1 MRKSIALV
9 AALIIGAIL
18 TTSVAVF
25 AGVENKDPIKMLE
38 QRKANVRQELSE
50 GKITKEEA
58 DNKIA
63 RIDKKIKDIQ
73 EFNKLPLKEK
83 KEKLINSFTARVDK
97 KVQEG
102 ELTRDNADKMISKF
116 KAKVEKWDGNGY
128 PFHFKGLKGEKRGHK
143 GDRKGQ

>member
-9 AALIIGAIL
+9 AALIIGAVL

-25 AGVENKDPIKMLE
+25 AGVENKDPVKMLE

-58 DNKIA
+58 DRKIA
-63 RIDKKIKDIQ
+63 RIEQKIKDIQ

-128 PFHFKGLKGEKRGHK
+128 PFHFKGFKGEKRGHK